1 MTLTELNLLTPG
13 EAEIFFSQTCAAK
26 RWVTLMQR
34 QRPYSSRAQVRQW
47 AQQHWQKMEQQDL
60 LHAFDAHPMIGD
72 INSLRKKYANTK
84 VLAGKE
90 QYGAQQADEATLL
103 ALQGL
108 NLAYRHKH
116 GFIFIICAS
125 GLSAQTMLDAITQ
138 RIHNPTAKEVDIA
151 SGEQIKITLLRL
163 QKGLSDE

>member
-1 MTLTELNLLTPG
+1 MTLIELNLLTPS
-13 EAEIFFSQTCAAK
+13 EADSFFSQTCAAK

-34 QRPYSSRAQVRQW
+34 QRPYLSRDQLLQCAR
-47 AQQHWQKMEQQDL
+47 QHWQNMQQQDF

-72 INSLRKKYANTK
+72 INSLREKYANTK
-84 VLAGKE
+84 VMAGNE
-90 QYGAQQADEATLL
+90 QYGAQQADETSLL
-103 ALQGL
+103 ALQAL
-108 NLAYRHKH
+108 NLAYHQKH

-125 GLSAQTMLDAITQ
+125 GLSAKTMLDAITQ
-138 RIHNPTAKEVDIA
+138 RIDNPTAKEINIA